1 MKITLHILAIISAF
15 TMATF
20 SASTLASGD
29 DFVGEISAEK
39 LNQDYS
45 DFNSQY
51 VGYDVSEKDI
61 ALVKSIKSP
70 IVIKALFGT
79 WCHDSVREIPR
90 LTKLLSIAKNS
101 NISTTLITV
110 DRKKTADEAY
120 QLKYTPTI
128 IVYQNNQEIG
138 RIIEAPRKS
147 IAQDIVD
154 FIKVSE
160 PTTID

>member
-1 MKITLHILAIISAF
+1 MKINLNILAIISAF

-20 SASTLASGD
+20 SAGTLASND
-29 DFVGEISAEK
+29 NFVGKISAEK
-39 LNQDYS
+39 LNQGYS
-45 DFNSQY
+45 DFNSEY
-51 VGYDVSEKDI
+51 VDYNVSEKDI
-61 ALVKSIKSP
+61 ALVKSIKNP

-90 LTKLLSIAKNS
+90 LTKLLNVAKNS
-101 NISTTLITV
+101 NISATLIAV

-128 IVYQNNQEIG
+128 IVYQNNKEIG
-138 RIIEAPRKS
+138 RIIEAPKKS

-154 FIKVSE
+154 FVKASE

>member
-1 MKITLHILAIISAF
+1 MKKNMTMIAIVSVF
-15 TMATF
+15 LMA
-20 SASTLASGD
+20 SLSSYAHGND
-29 DFVGEISAEK
+29 DFVGTISAEQ

-45 DFNSQY
+45 NFNREY
-51 VGYDVSEKDI
+51 VDYNVSNQDV
-61 ALVKSIKSP
+61 ALVKGIKGP

-90 LTKLLSIAKNS
+90 LAKLLSAANNA
-101 NISTTLITV
+101 NISATLIAV
-110 DRKKTADEAY
+110 DRKKTTDAAY

-138 RIIEAPRKS
+138 RIIESPKKS

-154 FIKVSE
+154 FIAVSK
-160 PTTID
+160 PMIND